1 MEEIHMSAS
10 YPKRL
15 AAIAAVALLAISIPA
30 MALAGDTMIQPNS
43 PQAGQ
48 AITQLKHAA
57 YIDRQDAKAH
67 SGAED
72 SDLGIYYG
80 HKAKEAEALV
90 KRLQSGEAVSHSEV
104 EQALNTKQ
112 AAHYRAY

>member
-1 MEEIHMSAS
+1 MEKIHMNAPT
-10 YPKRL
+10 PKL
-15 AAIAAVALLAISIPA
+15 FAAIAAAALLAISIPA
-30 MALAGDTMIQPNS
+30 MALAGDTMIQPSS
-43 PQAGQ
+43 PQA
-48 AITQLKHAA
+48 ARTITQLKHAA

-90 KRLQSGEAVSHSEV
+90 KKLTSGEAVSHSEV
-104 EQALNTKQ
+104 EQALNTKE